1 VRGEIA
7 GSFCPFQGGLGISF
21 AIRTRFECHH
31 SITPLA
37 GLHDGITSPTVV
49 GTAILLHEDTFCS
62 HFDGLTNHGSLP
74 PLSTGFLIFKD
85 NGNDWV
91 LLFFKYA
98 QKKELPFLATRFG
111 LTPIEIPY
119 LKTTLIYIFCF
130 VKEKFRDFRKKTE
143 ISVVL
148 FKVCSVFPHS
158 HS

>member
-7 GSFCPFQGGLGISF
+7 GSFCPFQGGLRISF

-74 PLSTGFLIFKD
+74 PLSTGFLFFKD

-91 LLFFKYA
+91 LLLYTMST
-98 QKKELPFLATRFG
+98 KKRVTIFG
-111 LTPIEIPY
+111 NSLWSNTN
-119 LKTTLIYIFCF
+119 
-130 VKEKFRDFRKKTE
+130 RDPLL
-143 ISVVL
+143 SN
-148 FKVCSVFPHS
+148 
-158 HS
+158 